1 MSGRPLTRAQT
12 AAARAAA
19 AAAALAERETEER
32 QRLLAEHAAREQ
44 RVRANFPG
52 NQPALDTLN
61 ARHNAELRRLDE
73 RFAIEGARLRGD
85 TNEALTDTF
94 RVAARDSAVRTREY
108 RRHIDETRRTMEKN
122 VSSLFNI
129 DEEIYRYLNV
139 QQMLYFT
146 TKSLEDSY
154 YYRKLELS
162 YGIPTIDK
170 FNQISQDIITNIQIH
185 TIIDD
190 DDVSNIYRYDID
202 YYSQIV
208 RFLEVVNFELTILSN
223 KQEIKSVI
231 ISDINSNILR
241 EKNILLDLKED
252 LTTLRTRLSS
262 PSQRILDNITDI
274 IAKIDARYA
283 ELDSVTLLDLDAYF
297 SAEKFEKARKYSILI
312 LESIKTLCK
321 ICLLLIIKLYI
332 NQNINNRQPQLSAM
346 LDDEY
351 TNIISNMF
359 NAIVN
364 FTLIIN
370 RSSSEIEE
378 IAILILIQNSLY
390 NTLSRSFADNTI
402 IQDYNTRSD
411 ITYENSTT
419 TAMPRRLQNIHP
431 LTFELGSAPSDPALS
446 RRSAQTRSEITSQRT
461 IAITIANQVREQ
473 AIATRDAERAAA
485 RAARDAARAARDAA
499 LIAARDAARAARDAA
514 RAARGS
520 ARSSTR
526 GSARSSARGSA
537 ASVSAPSAASG
548 PVTQHLSVAEIESKF
563 EIDANA
569 ANRFENTYIVPAAD
583 RYKIPP
589 TPGAELLLTKLQEK
603 YIEYSKNFKSAN
615 DKKIL
620 FNDFNSKFKTKF
632 NSEEPVVRI
641 DQSIENF
648 AGNSIASLF
657 ARYKFNTND
666 IKFNDLGKYYVINFT
681 VEEDGIE
688 RATGKKK
695 YKKVRQA
702 GIDAGGLRR
711 DFITALTSEL
721 FEKEIFITREGTK
734 KYYLNPHYKPDDIFK
749 WIVLN
754 KTRFD
759 IETSEEQFYEL
770 FYKFL
775 GTLLSFILVNDCGIQ
790 HYISSYLIAKFSN
803 ASQGNID
810 KYDYV
815 YFMLK
820 DFPEFATSIFN
831 LMADPATIEYTCIGF
846 NDYYKL
852 LDVDKELDANNI
864 EEYLKLVSKFMMKKT
879 ILRKDIDIQG
889 YSDDDYNALIKK
901 SKKMHKHFIEGIPDD
916 IKNYFSKFP
925 INTIDSYIVTP
936 TMSDEIV
943 NKIKSNFTASM
954 VKRNR
959 TKTGIDK
966 DNHEKLTRLF
976 ISHVLTQGP
985 HMNDAQKTSEENKA
999 DFFKFIDKLLKF
1011 WSGSSFYKEKEEYK
1025 IQINDGL
1032 SAAHLPQSHTCFFL
1046 IDLPNYI
1053 QPRVSDEAIAST
1065 LYGKIKDAIFNVEE
1079 GIGFVGGS
1087 KKSKK
1092 SKPSKKSKT
1101 LKTSRKSR
1109 RI

>member
-1 MSGRPLTRAQT
+1 MSSRPVTRSQT
-12 AAARAAA
+12 AAARSAS
-19 AAAALAERETEER
+19 AAAALAAREAEER
-32 QRLLAEHAAREQ
+32 ARLLAAQAAREQ

-52 NQPALDTLN
+52 NQPALDALR
-61 ARHNAELRRLDE
+61 ARHNAQLIRLDE
-73 RFAIEGARLRGD
+73 RFAIEGARLRGE

-94 RVAARDSAVRTREY
+94 RVAARDRQVRTREY
-108 RRHIDETRRTMEKN
+108 RRNIDETRRTMEKN

-139 QQMLYFT
+139 QQILYFT
-146 TKSLEDSY
+146 TKSLKDSY

-202 YYSQIV
+202 YYSQV
-208 RFLEVVNFELTILSN
+208 VSFLQVVNSELTLLSD

-262 PSQRILDNITDI
+262 PSQRILDNIRDI

-297 SAEKFEKARKYSILI
+297 SAEEFERSRKYSILI

-321 ICLLLIIKLYI
+321 IFLLLIIKLYI
-332 NQNINNRQPQLSAM
+332 NQNINNRQSQLSATQ
-346 LDDEY
+346 DDEY

-402 IQDYNTRSD
+402 IQDYNTRFD

-419 TAMPRRLQNIHP
+419 RAIPRRQQNIHP

-446 RRSAQTRSEITSQRT
+446 RTSAQTRREITSQRT

-499 LIAARDAARAARDAA
+499 LTAARDAARAARDAA

-583 RYKIPP
+583 RYKSND
-589 TPGAELLLTKLQEK
+589 LLLIKLKEK
-603 YIEYSKNFKSAN
+603 YIEYSKDFKSAN

-641 DQSIENF
+641 NQSIENF

-688 RATGKKK
+688 QATGKKK
-695 YKKVRQA
+695 YKQVRQA

-749 WIVLN
+749 WIVFKKSGFN
-754 KTRFD
+754 

-790 HYISSYLIAKFSN
+790 HYISSYLIANFSN
-803 ASQGNID
+803 ASQGNIN

-864 EEYLKLVSKFMMKKT
+864 EEYLELVSKFMMKKT

-999 DFFKFIDKLLKF
+999 NFFKFIDKLLKF

-1032 SAAHLPQSHTCFFL
+1032 SAGHLPQSHTCFFL

-1053 QPRVSDEAIAST
+1053 QPRVSDEDIAST

-1079 GIGFVGGS
+1079 GIGFAGGS

-1092 SKPSKKSKT
+1092 SKKSKTLKT

-1109 RI
+1109 KN